1 MKLFLACLGTETNTF
16 SPFPTGYRTFEE
28 TCLVRGGNHGQT
40 PFLFAVPLILWRRM
54 ASKRGW
60 SVVES
65 LCAFAQPSG
74 LTLRSVYESF
84 REEIL
89 ADLKRA
95 MPVNMVLLN
104 LHGAM
109 VAQGYDDCEGDLLA
123 RIRSLVGPQVPVGV
137 ELDLHCHLTR
147 QMVEK
152 ADAIVS
158 FKEYPHTDSAERA
171 QELFQIMAG
180 IAAGTVRSHMALYD
194 CNMVGI
200 YHTTSE
206 PMKSFLTEVKR
217 LEQQEEILSI
227 SIAHGFP
234 WGDVH
239 DMGTRVLVVTNN
251 RSDKGAHWAEI
262 LGRQLFQMRHQLS
275 PDYRTIDEALRQ
287 SWEYDD
293 GPVVLADVADNPGG
307 GATGDSTFILKALV
321 DRQINNAALA
331 CIWDPTAV
339 AVASEAGEGS
349 SFDLRLGGKMGPR
362 SGSPL
367 DLRVRVTKVVP
378 NAVQTFGSGAN
389 QSVSPLGNAVALHSN
404 GIDIVV
410 NSTRTQTLGTDAFSN
425 LGIDP
430 TSKRILVVKSMQ
442 HFHAAFAP
450 FASKILHVDT
460 PGSLVSDFTQIPY
473 RKADH
478 RKWPISESGS

>member
-40 PFLFAVPLILWRRM
+40 PFLFAAPLILWRRM
-54 ASKRGW
+54 ASERGW

-65 LCAFAQPSG
+65 LCAFAEPSG
-74 LTLRSVYESF
+74 VTLRSVYESF

-89 ADLKRA
+89 ADLRRA
-95 MPVNMVLLN
+95 MPVNMVLLS

-152 ADAIVS
+152 TDAIVS

-171 QELFQIMAG
+171 RELFQIMAG
-180 IAAGTVRSHMALYD
+180 TAAGTFRPHMTLYD

-206 PMKSFLTEVKR
+206 PMKSYLTEVKR
-217 LEQQEEILSI
+217 LEQQEGILSI

-239 DMGTRVLVVTNN
+239 DMGTRVLVVT
-251 RSDKGAHWAEI
+251 DGQPDAGAHCAAF

-275 PDYRTIDEALRQ
+275 PGYRTIDEALGQ
-287 SWEYDD
+287 ALGQDD

-307 GATGDSTFILKALV
+307 GAIGDSTFILKALF

-339 AVASEAGEGS
+339 AVASEAGEGAS
-349 SFDLRLGGKMGPR
+349 LDLRLGGKMGPH
-362 SGSPL
+362 SGHPL
-367 DLRVRVTKVVP
+367 DLRVRVTQVVP

-389 QSVSPLGNAVALHSN
+389 PSVSKLGNAVALHSS

-410 NSTRTQTLGTDAFSN
+410 NSNRTQTLGADAFSN

-430 TSKRILVVKSMQ
+430 KSKRILVVKSMQ

-450 FASKILHVDT
+450 FASKILYVDT

-473 RKADH
+473 QKAD
-478 RKWPISESGS
+478 RQKWPMSESGS

>member
-16 SPFPTGYRTFEE
+16 SPFLTGYRTFEE
-28 TCLVRGGNHGQT
+28 TCLVRDGNHGQT

-54 ASKRGW
+54 ASERGW

-65 LCAFAQPSG
+65 LCTFAQPSG

-89 ADLKRA
+89 ADLRRA
-95 MPVNMVLLN
+95 MPVNMVLLS

-147 QMVEK
+147 QMVEEST
-152 ADAIVS
+152 AIVS
-158 FKEYPHTDSAERA
+158 FKEYPHTDAAERA

-180 IAAGTVRSHMALYD
+180 TAAGTARPHMTLYD

-200 YHTTSE
+200 YHTTTE
-206 PMKSFLTEVKR
+206 PMKGFLAEVNR
-217 LEQQEEILSI
+217 LEQKEGVLSI

-234 WGDVH
+234 WGDVG
-239 DMGTRVLVVTNN
+239 DMGTRVLVVTNG
-251 RSDKGAHWAEI
+251 RPEEGAHWARY
-262 LGRQLFQMRHQLS
+262 LGHRLFQMRHQLS
-275 PDYRTIDEALRQ
+275 PDYRTIEDALDQ
-287 SWEYDD
+287 ALNQDH

-307 GATGDSTFILKALV
+307 GASGDSTFILKALIE
-321 DRQINNAALA
+321 RQIENAGLA

-349 SFDLRLGGKMGPR
+349 HFDLRLGGKMGPR
-362 SGSPL
+362 SGPPL
-367 DLRVRVTKVVP
+367 DLHVRVTKVVP
-378 NAVQTFGSGAN
+378 NAVQTFGSGPG
-389 QSVSPLGNAVALHSN
+389 QSISPLGDAVALHSG

-410 NSTRTQTLGTDAFSN
+410 NSNRTQTLGTDAFSN

-430 TSKRILVVKSMQ
+430 KRNRILVVKSMQ

-450 FASKILHVDT
+450 IASKILYVDT
-460 PGSLVSDFTQIPY
+460 PGALVSDFTQIPY
-473 RKADH
+473 QKADRH
-478 RKWPISESGS
+478 KWPMSESGS